1 MKILPSY
8 SKIIG
13 SDSDAHEQG
22 KENNDLEPLEAA
34 ASLTASDWHSV
45 TDTK

>member
-13 SDSDAHEQG
+13 SDAHEQG
-22 KENNDLEPLEAA
+22 KENNDLEPLLEAA
-34 ASLTASDWHSV
+34 ASLTASD
-45 TDTK
+45 